1 MSRTRQH
8 STSEHDH
15 ATSLGAAERTTGLE
29 RVAQALASLVAAA
42 VALTCATTGTIQPLS
57 PAVGAPAPTT
67 GPSGTPEVAAR
78 PARPVPPASAEGI
91 APQEATPGPE
101 LDLSTFYEA
110 LRDLRSGGSQDQVR
124 IVWLGD
130 SHTAAD
136 FMTHEV
142 RKRLQERFGNGGPGF
157 IRLGVIPYRHG
168 CAKIVRKGS
177 WLRLPLAPAKET
189 PTDDGV
195 FGLGGMR
202 SSPEG
207 KDARSTIE
215 LYRGA
220 VAGEARYDVS
230 YRLPTS
236 ASGFE
241 VSVDDQEP
249 VVVSGRDGSGAE
261 IRHLEI
267 VGKPGGEIS
276 IGSMTGAPELFSV
289 DVRSSEPGVVLDTVG
304 VDGARVATPLAWDG
318 ATWVAELARR
328 RPVLVVASFGTNEV
342 FQQWP
347 IERYGP
353 QYDAL
358 VARIR
363 GAAPAASCL
372 FLGPT
377 DVMREG
383 RTDSRVIEIDAMQ
396 RAAARRLGCAFVSL
410 FQMMGGD
417 GAYGRWMTAEPSL
430 AARDGVHLSRDGY
443 ELLGKELS
451 GLFLEDY
458 ERLHGKRE

>member
-1 MSRTRQH
+1 MSSTRHPSSGQ
-8 STSEHDH
+8 SSRVGSN
-15 ATSLGAAERTTGLE
+15 AGERSSPLD
-29 RVAQALASLVAAA
+29 RLAHALAALIAAA
-42 VALTCATTGTIQPLS
+42 VALTCATTGTIQPQ
-57 PAVGAPAPTT
+57 AT
-67 GPSGTPEVAAR
+67 VAAAPPPGLTSTAVPVPDQSST
-78 PARPVPPASAEGI
+78 PARVVTTVGS
-91 APQEATPGPE
+91 APQVDRGPE
-101 LDLSTFYEA
+101 LALPTFYQA
-110 LRDLRSGGSQDQVR
+110 LHDLVSGQRADVR

-142 RKRLQERFGNGGPGF
+142 RKRLQDRFGNGGPGF
-157 IRLGVIPYRHG
+157 IRLGVSPYRHG
-168 CAKIVRKGS
+168 RAKIVRKGK

-202 SSPEG
+202 SAPDSKE
-207 KDARSTIE
+207 ARSTIE

-220 VAGEARYDVS
+220 VAGEARYDIS
-230 YRLPTS
+230 YRLPTA

-241 VSVDDQEP
+241 VIVDDQDA
-249 VVVSGRDGSGAE
+249 VDVSGRDGSGAT
-261 IRHLEI
+261 IQHLAF
-267 VGKPGGEIS
+267 VGKPAGEIS
-276 IGSMTGAPELFSV
+276 IGKLTGAPELFSV
-289 DVRSSEPGVVLDTVG
+289 DVRSGEPGVVLDTVG

-328 RPVLVVASFGTNEV
+328 RPALVVVSFGTNEV
-342 FQQWP
+342 YQQWP

-363 GAAPAASCL
+363 SAAPAAACL

-383 RTDSRVIEIDAMQ
+383 KTDPRVVEIDAMQ
-396 RAAARRLGCAFVSL
+396 RAAAQRLGCAFVSL

-451 GLFLEDY
+451 ELFLVDY
-458 ERLHGKRE
+458 DRLHGEP